1 MHAFLC
7 NVVHWYLKKHS
18 KIHCNERYEKLQRV
32 SFQNWSGSNWPG
44 CRAFEGKSRGQ
55 GRPTLRTGEIH
66 FWEEEKYICNW
77 QQLHWHLAM
86 HFYLTHF
93 EKMSVTLPTPSAPLS
108 PSPSPNG
115 NINSKRDSEE
125 PWHVSTLFDSFCF
138 WLTPMGNK
146 QMPFQV
152 QYLFVKK
159 KYCSELFVSTFSW
172 HVLRINIFLWP
183 WRRRNAWW
191 RLQLACNLVSYYI
204 CNKMSPC
211 IEMRWQTSS
220 FAMHNRDD
228 HIWSRARLG
237 ICSNGIGRNTGRCL
251 KEVKCTCRKV
261 VY

>member
-1 MHAFLC
+1 MCQHSLTASVSDWHRWETNKCHFRC
-7 NVVHWYLKKHS
+7 NSYLS
-18 KIHCNERYEKLQRV
+18 
-32 SFQNWSGSNWPG
+32 
-44 CRAFEGKSRGQ
+44 
-55 GRPTLRTGEIH
+55 
-66 FWEEEKYICNW
+66 
-77 QQLHWHLAM
+77 
-86 HFYLTHF
+86 
-93 EKMSVTLPTPSAPLS
+93 
-108 PSPSPNG
+108 
-115 NINSKRDSEE
+115 
-125 PWHVSTLFDSFCF
+125 
-138 WLTPMGNK
+138 
-146 QMPFQV
+146 
-152 QYLFVKK
+152 KK

-251 KEVKCTCRKV
+251 KEVKCTCRNV
-261 VY
+261 VYEFLKRNNWEKLSSCKSIFRGGANFDIQITIQQF